1 MRLAQ
6 DEHYIISD
14 SSSTILKDLPL
25 IKHTYLVPELLT
37 INPN

>member
-25 IKHTYLVPELLT
+25 IKYTYLAQVHM
-37 INPN
+37 IQDA